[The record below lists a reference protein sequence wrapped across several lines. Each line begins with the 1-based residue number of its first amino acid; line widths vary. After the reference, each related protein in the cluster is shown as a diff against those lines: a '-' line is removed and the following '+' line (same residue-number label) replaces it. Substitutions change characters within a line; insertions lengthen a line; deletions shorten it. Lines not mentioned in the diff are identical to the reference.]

1 MTLNYEMKKIL
12 ILVQSCNDDFF
23 KREIEC
29 IKETYAS
36 NLPPNID
43 FAYYTGNNEKEE
55 LIDDCLKLTCSD
67 DIYSTFRKTYYALRF
82 LHLHNMHYDYIVKT
96 NTSTYINVKLLNEII
111 NSIEDDK
118 KLYCTE
124 LYSLS
129 DGCCPTPLALFARGN
144 CIILSKYWQN
154 IILHEGIS
162 FLYLNIT
169 DDKTIGNIH
178 NSFKIKTRQ
187 QYIDNFVC
195 FPHGWYKCIDNQNTL
210 NNHKLCKYGASL
222 DDYSNFLTVQIK
234 NYVNRNLEFEHFKEI
249 HNLFKNE
256 NVKQACS
263 EAFEYSKN
271 PSIFIGS
278 ILGYIDLETWKKID
292 KAQLYQVEIN
302 NKAIDDK
309 LI

>member
-1 MTLNYEMKKIL
+1 MKKIL
-12 ILVQSCNDDFF
+12 ILAQSCNDNFF

-36 NLPPNID
+36 NLPSNID
-43 FAYYTGNNEKEE
+43 FIYYTGNNEKEE

-67 DIYSTFRKTYYALRF
+67 DICSTFRKTYYALRF
-82 LHLHNMHYDYIVKT
+82 LHFNNMHYDYIVKT

-111 NSIEDDK
+111 NSIEDDE

-144 CIILSKYWQN
+144 CIILSKYWQD
-154 IILHEGIS
+154 IILYEGIS

-178 NSFKIKTRQ
+178 NSFKIKARQ

-195 FPHGWYKCIDNQNTL
+195 FSHGWYKCINSQDTQ

-222 DDYSNFLTVQIK
+222 DDYSNFLTVQVK

-249 HNLFKNE
+249 HNLFKNT
-256 NVKQACS
+256 NIKQACS
-263 EAFEYSKN
+263 KAFEYSKN

-292 KAQLYQVEIN
+292 KTQLYQIEIN

-309 LI
+309 LL

>member
-1 MTLNYEMKKIL
+1 MKKIL
-12 ILVQSCNDDFF
+12 ILAQSCNSSLNDNFF
-23 KREIEC
+23 GKEIQC
-29 IKETYAS
+29 IKETYVS
-36 NLPPNID
+36 NLPSNID
-43 FAYYTGNNEKEE
+43 FIYYIGDSEKEE
-55 LIDDCLKLTCSD
+55 LAGDCLKLTCSD

-82 LHLHNMHYDYIVKT
+82 LHSHNIQYDYIVKT
-96 NTSTYINVKLLNEII
+96 NTSTYINIQLLNEII

-129 DGCCPTPLALFARGN
+129 DGCCPSPLDLFARGN

-154 IILHEGIS
+154 IILSRGIS

-178 NSFKIKTRQ
+178 NSVKIQEGQ

-195 FPHGWYKCIDNQNTL
+195 FPHGWYKCVNNPNIV
-210 NNHKLCKYGASL
+210 NNHKLCRYGSAL
-222 DDYSNFLTVQIK
+222 DDYSKFLTVQIK
-234 NYVNRNLEFEHFKEI
+234 NYINRNLEFEHFKEI
-249 HNLFKNE
+249 HGLFKND
-256 NVKQACS
+256 NIQQACLD
-263 EAFEYSKN
+263 AFEYSKN
-271 PSIFIGS
+271 PSVFIGS
-278 ILGYIDLETWKKID
+278 ILGYIDLESWKNMD
-292 KAQLYQVEIN
+292 KNLLYQIEIN

>member
-1 MTLNYEMKKIL
+1 MKKIL
-12 ILVQSCNDDFF
+12 ILAQSCNNDFF
-23 KREIEC
+23 NREIEC

-36 NLPPNID
+36 NLPSNIN
-43 FAYYTGNNEKEE
+43 FIYYTGNNEKEE
-55 LIDDCLKLTCSD
+55 LIDNCLKLTCSD
-67 DIYSTFRKTYYALRF
+67 DIHSTFRKTYFALEF
-82 LHLHNMHYDYIVKT
+82 LNKHNIEYDYIVKT

-162 FLYLNIT
+162 FLYLNII

-178 NSFKIKTRQ
+178 NSFNIKTKQ

-195 FPHGWYKCIDNQNTL
+195 FPHGWYKCINNKEIQ
-210 NNHKLCKYGASL
+210 NNHKLCRYGSSL
-222 DDYSNFLTVQIK
+222 EDYSNFLTVQIK
-234 NYVNRNLEFEHFKEI
+234 NYNNRDLEFKHFIELHK
-249 HNLFKNE
+249 LFKND
-256 NVKQACS
+256 NTKQSCL

-271 PSIFIGS
+271 PSVFIGS
-278 ILGYIDLETWKKID
+278 ILGYIDLETWNKID
-292 KAQLYQVEIN
+292 KVELYKIEIS